1 MSWHS
6 AIYEGEVCH
15 RRLAPVPHAFRQR
28 LFLMYVD
35 LDELPTLFRHRWFWS
50 VDRPNL
56 AWFRR
61 ADHLGDPTVPLATA
75 VRNVVAEQAGFRP
88 EGPIRLL
95 THFRYFGFQMNPV
108 SFYYCFDAEEQLQA
122 VVAEVNNTPW
132 GEQHCYVIQL
142 RGTEVCQIPPTPKVF
157 HVSPFLGMDYD
168 YHWGLSSPGPTLT
181 VEIANYRRQAA
192 EAQPVFEARLHLQ
205 RRELHP
211 RELARVLVRYPL
223 MTAQVY
229 AGIYYQAFRL
239 WWKGVPYVPH
249 PGSVVTTRSTQPT
262 ANTLDLTTNVS
273 HSVPAKV
280 SA

>member
-15 RRLAPVPHAFRQR
+15 RRLVPVRHAFRQR

-35 LDELPTLFRHRWFWS
+35 LDELPSLFRHRWFWS

-75 VRNVVAEQAGFRP
+75 VRDLVAQQVGFRP

-108 SFYYCFDAEEQLQA
+108 SFYYCFNRGEQLQA

-142 RGTEVCQIPPTPKVF
+142 SGLEDSQIPPTPKVF
-157 HVSPFLGMDYD
+157 HVSPFMEMDYE
-168 YHWGLSSPGPTLT
+168 YRWGLSRPGATLT
-181 VEIANYRRQAA
+181 VEIANYRRQATA
-192 EAQPVFEARLHLQ
+192 AQPVFEARLHLQ
-205 RRELHP
+205 RRELHA

-229 AGIYYQAFRL
+229 AGIYYQALRL

-249 PGSVVTTRSTQPT
+249 PGTVVTTSPEQST
-262 ANTLDLTTNVS
+262 ANTSLLTTTAS
-273 HSVPAKV
+273 HPLSAKV
-280 SA
+280 SV